1 MASPANHQ
9 SRPRDDARDD
19 VRDDPRGGRRR
30 RVRAR
35 VNDDDAF
42 VAVAGEDA
50 RRDVVDDD
58 AAHRAHHPVR
68 EANGGR
74 EEWAPWPPRGAWTI
88 GAPTP
93 ETTCETCA
101 PVRDSSVAY
110 TSTWFAC
117 LDPEPGIV
125 VSARAGC
132 ARCARERVDARES
145 VNARGVLA
153 TTALHEAAAVGNEEV
168 VSLLLAHGAVVDAT
182 DKEGRTALW
191 RACAEGRAAC
201 VEALLRAGANSAVD
215 DLRGISALHAAS
227 TLVGDVMGMTIRAA
241 IDADEERARVVRA
254 LVTHGANEARFNIDV
269 RDVIG
274 ETALVCAAKR
284 GAVRVIEALLDAGA
298 DPMIRTTCKLT
309 AYMVFQT
316 DPRRGAEVSV
326 AAVKE
331 RLWNL
336 TAPLNLISSIQR
348 GDSITPRVYLERG
361 AAAHVNDE
369 VTFSSKTTPL
379 IEACEYGRASVAE
392 MLVDEYGAGVN
403 VANSSGNTPLAA
415 AAGNGQ
421 IRIVE
426 MLLARGAAVNM
437 CPQQVPAE
445 KSALSCASANG
456 HLNIVRTLIA
466 RGADINPE
474 RGQTPLMLAAK
485 YGHMQ
490 VVREL
495 IREGASIDAHRDSAA
510 ALVLAAEAGR
520 VEVVRALLDAGACT
534 YDDYAY
540 SAVLAS
546 CENGH
551 VDVLEALIERDVDL
565 FPNYR
570 NQSDGALILA
580 VKGKHEDV
588 VRVLLNNGVHVE
600 AESSDRKT
608 ALTIAIKEGFFDIA
622 ALLIERGADVNVPAP
637 SDGHTP
643 LMYAV
648 REGYLCIAEMLLQS
662 GARLEEKCE
671 RGRTALMFAALYDR
685 AIIAEKLIES
695 GADIHTRSYS
705 HKTAIHYA
713 VDARNDS
720 VVRILEANGAVYQPI
735 NRMSRTL
742 ARCEK
747 HVAAILKLVAPN
759 AAAADDDDD
768 KRDLADDFVDAT
780 HELLQR
786 FTDGVTNDSKDAA
799 VDALNELLVTMENH
813 SRDMP
818 ESVSID
824 FCALLQ
830 KLYAECTR
838 KHQDRQRWLPLFHD
852 DDDSD

>member
-1 MASPANHQ
+1 MTASSANQ

-19 VRDDPRGGRRR
+19 VRDDPRAGRRR
-30 RVRAR
+30 RVRDHENE
-35 VNDDDAF
+35 ND
-42 VAVAGEDA
+42 VVVGVAGEDA
-50 RRDVVDDD
+50 RRDVDDD
-58 AAHRAHHPVR
+58 GDHHHDLAVR
-68 EANGGR
+68 ESTGGR
-74 EEWAPWPPRGAWTI
+74 EEWAPSSASRGAWTM

-93 ETTCETCA
+93 ETTCATCA
-101 PVRDSSVAY
+101 PVRESSVAY

-117 LDPEPGIV
+117 LNPEPGIV

-132 ARCARERVDARES
+132 ATCVATRVDARES

-168 VSLLLAHGAVVDAT
+168 VGVLLARGAVVDAT

-191 RACAEGRAAC
+191 RACAAGRAAC
-201 VEALLRAGANSAVD
+201 VEALLAAGANGAVD

-227 TLVGDVMGMTIRAA
+227 TLGDVMGMTIRAA
-241 IDADEERARVVRA
+241 IDADEERARAVRA
-254 LVTHGANEARFNIDV
+254 LVTHGANEARFDIDV
-269 RDVIG
+269 RDVGG

-284 GAVRVIEALLDAGA
+284 GAVRVVEALLDAGA
-298 DPMIRTTCKLT
+298 DPMIRTTRKLT

-316 DPRRGAEVSV
+316 DPRRSAEVDV

-336 TAPLNLISSIQR
+336 TAPLSLISVIQR
-348 GDSITPRVYLERG
+348 GDSIMPRAYLERG

-379 IEACEYGRASVAE
+379 IEACECGRASVAE

-421 IRIVE
+421 IPIVE

-437 CPQQVPAE
+437 CPQQVPSE
-445 KSALSCASANG
+445 KSALSRASENG
-456 HLNIVRTLIA
+456 YLNIVRTLIA

-474 RGQTPLMLAAK
+474 GGQTPLMLAAK

-510 ALVLAAEAGR
+510 ALVLAAEAGH

-534 YDDYAY
+534 YDNYAY
-540 SAVLAS
+540 NAVLVS

-565 FPNYR
+565 FPNCGNR
-570 NQSDGALILA
+570 PDGALILA

-643 LMYAV
+643 LMCAV
-648 REGYLCIAEMLLQS
+648 REGSLRIAEMLLQR
-662 GARLEEKCE
+662 GARLEEKCG

-685 AIIAEKLIES
+685 AIIVEKLIES

-705 HKTAIHYA
+705 HKTAIQYA

-720 VVRILEANGAVYQPI
+720 VVRILEAQGAVYQPT
-735 NRMSRTL
+735 NPMSRML
-742 ARCEK
+742 ARCET
-747 HVAAILKLVAPN
+747 HVAAILELVAPN
-759 AAAADDDDD
+759 AAADAADDD
-768 KRDLADDFVDAT
+768 KRDLPDDFVDAT
-780 HELLQR
+780 HELLQK

-799 VDALNELLVTMENH
+799 VEALNELLVTMENH
-813 SRDMP
+813 SRDVP

-838 KHQDRQRWLPLFHD
+838 KHRDRRWPALFHD
-852 DDDSD
+852 DNDDSD

>member
-1 MASPANHQ
+1 M
-9 SRPRDDARDD
+9 
-19 VRDDPRGGRRR
+19 
-30 RVRAR
+30 RAR
-35 VNDDDAF
+35 VNDAF

-58 AAHRAHHPVR
+58 HHDDAVR
-68 EANGGR
+68 EAIGGR
-74 EEWAPWPPRGAWTI
+74 EEWAPPPPPRGAWTI

-101 PVRDSSVAY
+101 PVRDASVAY

-117 LDPEPGIV
+117 LNPEPGIV

-132 ARCARERVDARES
+132 ATCARKRVDARES

-168 VSLLLAHGAVVDAT
+168 VGVLLAHGAVVDAT

-191 RACAEGRAAC
+191 RACAAGRAAC
-201 VEALLRAGANSAVD
+201 VEALLAAGANSAVD
-215 DLRGISALHAAS
+215 DLRGISALHAAC
-227 TLVGDVMGMTIRAA
+227 TLGDVMGMTIRAA
-241 IDADEERARVVRA
+241 IDAEEERARVVRA
-254 LVTHGANEARFNIDV
+254 LVSHGANEARFNIDV
-269 RDVIG
+269 RDVSG
-274 ETALVCAAKR
+274 ETALVCAAKG
-284 GAVRVIEALLDAGA
+284 GAVRVVEALLDAGA
-298 DPMIRTTCKLT
+298 DPMIRTTRKLT

-316 DPRRGAEVSV
+316 DPRRSTEVDV

-348 GDSITPRVYLERG
+348 GDSITPRAYLERG

-415 AAGNGQ
+415 AARNGQ
-421 IRIVE
+421 IPIVE

-445 KSALSCASANG
+445 KSALSRASEEG

-474 RGQTPLMLAAK
+474 GGQTPLMLAAK

-534 YDDYAY
+534 RDHYAY
-540 SAVLAS
+540 SAVLVS

-565 FPNYR
+565 FPNCGNR
-570 NQSDGALILA
+570 PDGALILA

-643 LMYAV
+643 LMCAV
-648 REGYLCIAEMLLQS
+648 RAGSLRIAEMLLQR

-720 VVRILEANGAVYQPI
+720 VVSLLEAKGAVYQPT

-747 HVAAILKLVAPN
+747 HVAAILELVEPN
-759 AAAADDDDD
+759 ADAAADDD
-768 KRDLADDFVDAT
+768 KRDLPDDFVDAT
-780 HELLQR
+780 HELLQK
-786 FTDGVTNDSKDAA
+786 FTDGVTADSKDAA

-830 KLYAECTR
+830 KLYGECTR
-838 KHQDRQRWLPLFHD
+838 KHRDRRRWPPRFHD